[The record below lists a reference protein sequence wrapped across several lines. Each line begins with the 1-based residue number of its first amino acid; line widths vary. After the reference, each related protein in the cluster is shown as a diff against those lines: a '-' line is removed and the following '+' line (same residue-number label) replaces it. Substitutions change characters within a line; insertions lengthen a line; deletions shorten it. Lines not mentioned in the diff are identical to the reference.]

1 MRSGPSRADDAPRSP
16 QGLNGVF
23 PAGASATLRIS
34 CLGRGDREGHQLYP
48 GQVLTIRAAHPAAS
62 CAVTCT
68 ERGASGG
75 PGATPRVRAFL
86 RQEVKE
92 QLGCVWTS
100 VRRSA
105 ETMISRGPRGPRG
118 RGPTRLPVDAQ
129 NGVNARAPEGGDFE
143 LIPQSDRL
151 NPEVPA
157 AAAFSLTV

>member
-1 MRSGPSRADDAPRSP
+1 MTRPELGRARWKRIRLTILERDDHECQIRQRPADSVDHT
-16 QGLNGVF
+16 QH
-23 PAGASATLRIS
+23 PAG
-34 CLGRGDREGHQLYP
+34 
-48 GQVLTIRAAHPAAS
+48 S

-105 ETMISRGPRGPRG
+105 ETMISRGPRGRG
-118 RGPTRLPVDAQ
+118 TTRPPVDAQ

-151 NPEVPA
+151 NPAVPA